1 MIGSAGRA
9 FSVAIVLVMAFP
21 AVGLAHEPTGAPYAN
36 SWTTTQID
44 NGPSA
49 YKWDAS
55 VPAWLKAPM
64 NDVLQV
70 AYADEDFNNS
80 DSIRFAYGSGG
91 SATVLYKP
99 RYDPGVPSDC
109 QAVNWQGCANGAG
122 SWSWNIWIRSTG
134 YTWCQNNPNGDP
146 CRDVERVAIHEVGH
160 VSGFLDHSSE
170 SLANTVMNAS
180 GAPLSGST
188 GGNVHTLL
196 KCDAARMQMLYD
208 LPDLNGPYADCFD
221 DIPNAGAQGLDT
233 VITATPTSQS
243 TCSGDPVT
251 ISGRLDIFDGHYGRR
266 TGNGTQANPY
276 KWHLDGNA
284 LGGRTVTIKKSGVAY
299 ATTTATHV
307 SGNNWSK
314 VITLTSLTTVTINFT
329 AQFVGTTADPPPV
342 LLAGLDTSNVA
353 AFSITVVKD
362 VDC

>member
-1 MIGSAGRA
+1 MIGSLRRA
-9 FSVAIVLVMAFP
+9 VCLAVILLVAYPGA
-21 AVGLAHEPTGAPYAN
+21 AAAHLPTGAPYSN
-36 SWTTTQID
+36 SWTATQIN
-44 NGPSA
+44 NGPST
-49 YKWDAS
+49 YKWDGS
-55 VPAWLKAPM
+55 VPTWLKSPM
-64 NDVLQV
+64 NDVLQT
-70 AYADEDFNNS
+70 AYDDPQMNNS

-91 SATVLYKP
+91 SATVLYKA
-99 RYDPGVPSDC
+99 RYDSGVPSEC
-109 QAVNWQGCANGAG
+109 SVVNWQGCANGAG
-122 SWSWNIWIRSTG
+122 SWSWNIWIRSTS

-196 KCDAARMQMLYD
+196 MCDAARMQMLYD
-208 LPDLNGPYADCFD
+208 VNDLYGRYADCFD

-233 VITATPTSQS
+233 VITATPASQS
-243 TCSGDPVT
+243 TCSGSPVT
-251 ISGRLDIFDGHYGRR
+251 VSGRLDIFDGHYGRR
-266 TGNGTQANPY
+266 TGAGTQADPY

-284 LGGRTVTIKKSGVAY
+284 LAGRTVTIKKSGASY
-299 ATTTATHV
+299 TTTTATHV

-314 VITLTSLTTVTINFT
+314 AITLTSLTTVTINFT
-329 AQFVGTTADPPPV
+329 AQLVGTTADPPPA

-353 AFSITVVKD
+353 SFSITVVKD